1 MIWHA
6 YQLTTLSFAKTYQ
19 HGFGHSSVFMPQNF
33 IKDLQQQWTV
43 SGMKKN
49 FKGVKSARVAFCW
62 SENGVHRVQCS
73 AMLICLMATGGTQ
86 AAPYIENGKGG
97 DPASW
102 RSSEF
107 NADWGLGAIHA
118 DHAYA
123 AGYTGKGI
131 RLGIFDQPVYARHP
145 EFVGQ
150 DKVINLVT
158 EGIREYTDP
167 YIPVKKGD
175 AFHYDGTPGVVSDGT
190 LGSHGTHVGGIAAGS
205 RDGGA
210 MHGVAFNAQIIS
222 AENGD
227 PGPEDGIILGNDG
240 AVYQAGW
247 DALVTSGARI
257 INNSW
262 GIGIT
267 EKFYQGGYDPAYP
280 HFTVD
285 DAQKQFDQ
293 IKVILGTKPGGAYQ
307 GAIDAAHS
315 GVVTI
320 FGTGN
325 NGNLNNPDAIAGL
338 AYFVQDIAPDWLTVA
353 GLQEPTSTDG
363 YSISTFSSRC
373 GYTASFCVSAPGTR
387 VYSSV
392 IEGTSLDN
400 LTTGYAIHSGTSM
413 AAPHVAGSVAV
424 LMERFPYLN
433 GAQVAD
439 VLKTTATDMGAPGI
453 DAIYGWGM
461 INLGKAINGPGM
473 LVTVGDIPDEFR
485 IPDPTGVVYGP
496 TQFVVDLPGVGA
508 VLDKGK
514 PTERICSD
522 ALCGLDFW
530 TNDISGHGGLT
541 KQGIGTLVLTGNNTY
556 SGPTLVSQGRLAIN
570 GSVTSDVS
578 VQSSGIVGGS
588 GIVGSLTAHS
598 GGTVAP
604 GTPTDSLNVAGNVI
618 FEPGSRYE
626 VEVGLDGQSNR
637 LQSSGLAMIGG
648 GEVAVT
654 LEDSSNLLTESEI
667 RSQLGQQYSILGAQQ
682 GVRGQ
687 FDAVVPNYLFLAT
700 GLSYQPDRVTLSIGR
715 NGRSF
720 ASVAQTP
727 NERAVAAAADR
738 LAAGNPVYESILNS
752 DTAGKAR
759 QAFRQLSGQ
768 IHADIA
774 PALVNDSRYLREAL
788 NGRLRQAEGLASP
801 SVIRADEDGAWAQL
815 LGMWDHATGDVNA
828 AGYQAST
835 YGVLVGLDAA
845 PAADWRLGVATGYT
859 RTSLYGGYSSK
870 ADSDNYHLAAYGDS
884 QFGALSLRGGA
895 GYTWHRIDTRRLVNY
910 GVQSD
915 RDTARYSARTGQLFA
930 EVGYSVQGEW
940 LNLEPFVNLAYVNF
954 GNNGISE
961 QGGAAALH
969 GDKQHTDAT
978 VSTLGLRAGTVWQV
992 TPGTTVVMRSELGWQ
1007 HQYGGLEQGTG
1018 LRFYGDNAPF
1028 VVDSVPVSREGMVLK
1043 VETEVVANENT
1054 TLSLGYSG
1062 QLSQN
1067 HQDNSVNAGFTWRF

>member
-1 MIWHA
+1 ME
-6 YQLTTLSFAKTYQ
+6 
-19 HGFGHSSVFMPQNF
+19 
-33 IKDLQQQWTV
+33 
-43 SGMKKN
+43 KKLR
-49 FKGVKSARVAFCW
+49 GVKSARAAFGW
-62 SENGVHRVQCS
+62 PEIGVHRAQWG
-73 AMLICLMATGGTQ
+73 AMLICLTAIGGAQ
-86 AAPYIENGKGG
+86 ASSYIENGKTG

-107 NADWGLGAIHA
+107 NAEWGLGAIHA
-118 DHAYA
+118 DQAYA

-131 RLGIFDQPVYARHP
+131 KLGIFDQPVYAKHP
-145 EFVGQ
+145 EFAGEN
-150 DKVINLVT
+150 KVINLVT

-175 AFHYDGTPGVVSDGT
+175 AFRYDGTPSVDSDGT

-247 DALVTSGARI
+247 DALVASGARI

-267 EKFYQGGYDPAYP
+267 EKFDEGGYDPAYP
-280 HFTVD
+280 HFTVN

-293 IKVILGTKPGGAYQ
+293 IKQILGTKPGGAYQ
-307 GAIDAAHS
+307 GAIDAARS

-320 FGTGN
+320 FAAGN
-325 NGNLNNPDAIAGL
+325 DYNLNNPDAMAGL
-338 AYFVQDIAPDWLTVA
+338 AYFVPEIAPNWLSVA
-353 GLQEPTSTDG
+353 SLQDPTNTGD

-373 GYTASFCVSAPGTR
+373 GYTASLCVSAPGSR

-392 IEGTSLDN
+392 IEGTSVEN
-400 LTTGYAIHSGTSM
+400 LTTGYAKYSGTSM

-453 DAIYGWGM
+453 DALYGWGM

-473 LVTVGDIPDEFR
+473 LVTVEDIPAEFR
-485 IPDPTGVVYGP
+485 IPDPTGVAYGP

-514 PTERICSD
+514 PTERVCSSD
-522 ALCGLDFW
+522 LCGLDFW
-530 TNDISGHGGLT
+530 SNDISGHGGLT

-556 SGPTLVSQGRLAIN
+556 GGPTLVNQGRLAVN
-570 GSVTSDVS
+570 GSVTSAVS
-578 VQSSGIVGGS
+578 VQNGGIVGGS
-588 GIVGSLTAHS
+588 GTVGSLTARQ

-604 GTPTDSLNVAGNVI
+604 GNSIGTLNVAGNVS
-618 FEPGSRYE
+618 FEPGSRYA
-626 VEVGLDGQSNR
+626 VEVGPNGQSDR
-637 LQSSGLAMIGG
+637 IQSSGSATIGG

-654 LEDSSNLLTESEI
+654 LENSPNLLTQSEV
-667 RSQLGQQYSILGAQQ
+667 RSLLGQQYNILSAQQ
-682 GVRGQ
+682 GVSGQ
-687 FDAVVPNYLFLAT
+687 FDAVAPNYLFLGT
-700 GLSYQPDRVTLSIGR
+700 GLSYQPTGVTLSVGR
-715 NGRSF
+715 NGTSF

-727 NERAVAAAADR
+727 NERAVAAAADA
-738 LAAGNPVYESILNS
+738 LAAGNPVYESLLGS
-752 DTAGKAR
+752 GTAGEAR

-774 PALVNDSRYLREAL
+774 SALVNDSRYLREAL
-788 NGRLRQAEGLASP
+788 NGRLRQAEGLAS
-801 SVIRADEDGAWAQL
+801 SSAIKADEGGAWAQL
-815 LGMWDHATGDVNA
+815 LGAWDHASGDANA
-828 AGYQAST
+828 TGYQAST
-835 YGVLVGLDAA
+835 YGVLVGLDSAA
-845 PAADWRLGVATGYT
+845 ADDWRLGVATGYT
-859 RTSLYGGYSSK
+859 RTSLHGGYGSK
-870 ADSDNYHLAAYGDS
+870 ADSDNYHLAAYGDK
-884 QFGALSLRGGA
+884 QFGALALRGGA
-895 GYTWHRIDTRRLVNY
+895 GYTWHRIDTRRSVNY
-910 GVQSD
+910 GMQSD
-915 RDTARYSARTGQLFA
+915 RDTAKYSARTEQLFA
-930 EVGYSVQGEW
+930 EAGYSVQGEW

-954 GNNGISE
+954 ENNGIAES
-961 QGGAAALH
+961 GGAAALR

-978 VSTLGLRAGTVWQV
+978 VSTLGLRADTAWQV
-992 TPGTTVVMRSELGWQ
+992 SAGTTVALRSELGWQ
-1007 HQYGGLEQGTG
+1007 HQYGGLERGTG
-1018 LRFYGDNAPF
+1018 LRFNGGNAPF
-1028 VVDSVPVSREGMVLK
+1028 VVDSVPVSRDGMVLK
-1043 VETEVVANENT
+1043 AGAEVAVNENA
-1054 TLSLGYSG
+1054 TLSLGYG
-1062 QLSQN
+1062 GLLSQH

>member
-1 MIWHA
+1 
-6 YQLTTLSFAKTYQ
+6 
-19 HGFGHSSVFMPQNF
+19 
-33 IKDLQQQWTV
+33 
-43 SGMKKN
+43 
-49 FKGVKSARVAFCW
+49 
-62 SENGVHRVQCS
+62 
-73 AMLICLMATGGTQ
+73 MLICLTAIGGAQ
-86 AAPYIENGKGG
+86 AATYIENGKAG

-107 NADWGLGAIHA
+107 NAEWGLGAIHA
-118 DHAYA
+118 DQAYA

-131 RLGIFDQPVYARHP
+131 KLGIFDQPVYAKHP
-145 EFVGQ
+145 EFAGEN
-150 DKVINLVT
+150 KVINLVT

-175 AFHYDGTPGVVSDGT
+175 AFRYDGTPSVDSDGT

-247 DALVTSGARI
+247 EALVASGARI

-267 EKFYQGGYDPAYP
+267 DKFAKGGKDPAYP

-307 GAIDAAHS
+307 GAIDAARS

-320 FGTGN
+320 FAAGN
-325 NGNLNNPDAIAGL
+325 DYNLNNPDAMAGL
-338 AYFVQDIAPDWLTVA
+338 AYFVPDIAPNWLSVA
-353 GLQEPTSTDG
+353 SLQDPTNTGD

-373 GYTASFCVSAPGTR
+373 GYTASLCVSAPGTR

-392 IEGTSLDN
+392 IEGTSVEN
-400 LTTGYAIHSGTSM
+400 LTTGYAKYSGTSM

-453 DAIYGWGM
+453 DALYGWGM

-473 LVTVGDIPDEFR
+473 LVTVEDIPAEFR
-485 IPDPTGVVYGP
+485 IPDPTGVAYGP

-514 PTERICSD
+514 PTERVCSSD
-522 ALCGLDFW
+522 LCGLDFW
-530 TNDISGHGGLT
+530 SNDISGHGGLT

-556 SGPTLVSQGRLAIN
+556 AGPTLVNQGRLAVN
-570 GSVTSDVS
+570 GSVTSAVS
-578 VQSSGIVGGS
+578 VQNGGIVGGS
-588 GIVGSLTAHS
+588 GTVGSLTARR

-604 GTPTDSLNVAGNVI
+604 GNSIGTLNVAGNVS
-618 FEPGSRYE
+618 FEPGSRYA
-626 VEVGLDGQSNR
+626 VEVGPNGQSDR
-637 LQSSGLAMIGG
+637 IQSSGSATIGG

-654 LEDSSNLLTESEI
+654 LENSPNLLTQSEV
-667 RSQLGQQYSILGAQQ
+667 RSLLGQQYNILSAQQ
-682 GVRGQ
+682 GVSGQ
-687 FDAVVPNYLFLAT
+687 FDAVAPNYLFLGT
-700 GLSYQPDRVTLSIGR
+700 GLSYQPTGVTLSVGR
-715 NGRSF
+715 NGTSF

-727 NERAVAAAADR
+727 NERAVAAAADA
-738 LAAGNPVYESILNS
+738 LAAGNPVYESLLGS
-752 DTAGKAR
+752 GTAGEAR

-774 PALVNDSRYLREAL
+774 SALVNDSRYLREAL
-788 NGRLRQAEGLASP
+788 NGRLRQAEGLAS
-801 SVIRADEDGAWAQL
+801 SSAIKADEGGAWAQL
-815 LGMWDHATGDVNA
+815 LGAWDHASGDANA
-828 AGYQAST
+828 TGYQAST
-835 YGVLVGLDAA
+835 YGVLVGLDSAA
-845 PAADWRLGVATGYT
+845 ADDWRLGVATGYT
-859 RTSLYGGYSSK
+859 RTSLHGGYGSK
-870 ADSDNYHLAAYGDS
+870 ADSDNYHLAAYGDK
-884 QFGALSLRGGA
+884 QFGALALRGGA
-895 GYTWHRIDTRRLVNY
+895 GYTWHRIDTRRSVNY
-910 GVQSD
+910 GMQSD
-915 RDTARYSARTGQLFA
+915 RDTAKYSARTEQLFA

-954 GNNGISE
+954 ENNGIAES
-961 QGGAAALH
+961 GGAAALR

-978 VSTLGLRAGTVWQV
+978 VSTLGLRADTEWQV
-992 TPGTTVVMRSELGWQ
+992 SAGTTVALRSELGWQ
-1007 HQYGGLEQGTG
+1007 HQYGGLERGTG
-1018 LRFYGDNAPF
+1018 LRFNGGNAPF
-1028 VVDSVPVSREGMVLK
+1028 VVDSVPVSRDGMVLK
-1043 VETEVVANENT
+1043 AGAEVAVNENA
-1054 TLSLGYSG
+1054 TLSLGYG
-1062 QLSQN
+1062 GLLSQH

>member
-1 MIWHA
+1 
-6 YQLTTLSFAKTYQ
+6 
-19 HGFGHSSVFMPQNF
+19 
-33 IKDLQQQWTV
+33 
-43 SGMKKN
+43 
-49 FKGVKSARVAFCW
+49 
-62 SENGVHRVQCS
+62 
-73 AMLICLMATGGTQ
+73 MLICLTAIGGAQ
-86 AAPYIENGKGG
+86 ASSYIENGQAG

-107 NADWGLGAIHA
+107 NAEWGLGAIHA
-118 DHAYA
+118 DQAYA

-131 RLGIFDQPVYARHP
+131 KLGIFDQPVYAKHP
-145 EFVGQ
+145 EFAGEN
-150 DKVINLVT
+150 KVINLVT

-175 AFHYDGTPGVVSDGT
+175 AFRYDGTPSVDSDGT

-240 AVYQAGW
+240 AVYKAGW
-247 DALVTSGARI
+247 DALVASGARI

-267 EKFYQGGYDPAYP
+267 DKFAKGGKNPAYP

-293 IKVILGTKPGGAYQ
+293 IKQILGTNPGGAYQ
-307 GAIDAAHS
+307 GAIDAARS

-320 FGTGN
+320 FAAGN
-325 NGNLNNPDAIAGL
+325 DYNLNNPDAMAGL
-338 AYFVQDIAPDWLTVA
+338 AYFVPEIAPNWLSVA
-353 GLQEPTSTDG
+353 SLQDPTNTGD

-392 IEGTSLDN
+392 IEGTSLEN
-400 LTTGYAIHSGTSM
+400 LTTGYAKYSGTSM

-424 LMERFPYLN
+424 LMERFPYLS
-433 GAQVAD
+433 GAQVAE

-453 DAIYGWGM
+453 DALYGWGM

-473 LVTVGDIPDEFR
+473 LVTAEDIPAEFR
-485 IPDPTGVVYGP
+485 IPDPTGVAYGP

-514 PTERICSD
+514 PTERVCSD
-522 ALCGLDFW
+522 VLCGLDFW
-530 TNDISGHGGLT
+530 SNDISGHGGLT

-556 SGPTLVSQGRLAIN
+556 AGPTLVNQGRLAIN

-578 VQSSGIVGGS
+578 VQNGGIVGGS
-588 GIVGSLTAHS
+588 GTVGSLTARR

-604 GTPTDSLNVAGNVI
+604 GNSIGTLNVAGNVS
-618 FEPGSRYE
+618 FEPGSRYT
-626 VEVGLDGQSNR
+626 VEVGPNGQSDR
-637 LQSSGLAMIGG
+637 IQSSGAATIGG

-654 LEDSSNLLTESEI
+654 LENSSNLLTQSEV
-667 RSQLGQQYSILGAQQ
+667 RSLLGQQYTILSAQQ
-682 GVRGQ
+682 GVSGQ
-687 FDAVVPNYLFLAT
+687 FDAVAPNYLFLGT
-700 GLSYQPDRVTLSIGR
+700 GLSYQPNGVTLSVGR
-715 NGRSF
+715 NGTSF

-727 NERAVAAAADR
+727 NERAVAAAADA
-738 LAAGNPVYESILNS
+738 LAAGNPVYESLLNS
-752 DTAGKAR
+752 GSAGEAR

-774 PALVNDSRYLREAL
+774 SALVNDSRYLREAL
-788 NGRLRQAEGLASP
+788 NGRLRQAEGLAS
-801 SVIRADEDGAWAQL
+801 SSAIKADEDGAWAQL
-815 LGMWDHATGDVNA
+815 LGAWDHASGDANA
-828 AGYQAST
+828 TGYQAST
-835 YGVLVGLDAA
+835 YGVLVGLDSAA
-845 PAADWRLGVATGYT
+845 AADWRLGVATGYT
-859 RTSLYGGYSSK
+859 RTSLHGGYGSK
-870 ADSDNYHLAAYGDS
+870 ADSDNYHLAAYGDK
-884 QFGALSLRGGA
+884 QFGALALRGGA
-895 GYTWHRIDTRRLVNY
+895 GYTWHRIDTKRSVNY
-910 GVQSD
+910 GMQSD
-915 RDTARYSARTGQLFA
+915 RDTAKYSARTEQLFA
-930 EVGYSVQGEW
+930 EAGYSVKGEW

-954 GNNGISE
+954 ENNGIAES
-961 QGGAAALH
+961 GGAAALR

-978 VSTLGLRAGTVWQV
+978 VSTLGLRADTEWQV
-992 TPGTTVVMRSELGWQ
+992 SPGTTVALRSELGWQ
-1007 HQYGGLEQGTG
+1007 HQYGGLERGTG
-1018 LRFYGDNAPF
+1018 LRFNGGNAPF
-1028 VVDSVPVSREGMVLK
+1028 VVDSVPVSRDGMVLK
-1043 VETEVVANENT
+1043 AGAEVAVNENAS
-1054 TLSLGYSG
+1054 LSLGYG
-1062 QLSQN
+1062 GLLSQN

>member
-1 MIWHA
+1 
-6 YQLTTLSFAKTYQ
+6 
-19 HGFGHSSVFMPQNF
+19 
-33 IKDLQQQWTV
+33 
-43 SGMKKN
+43 
-49 FKGVKSARVAFCW
+49 
-62 SENGVHRVQCS
+62 
-73 AMLICLMATGGTQ
+73 MLICLTAIGGAQ
-86 AAPYIENGKGG
+86 AASYIENGKAG

-107 NADWGLGAIHA
+107 NAEWGLGAIHA
-118 DHAYA
+118 DQAYA

-131 RLGIFDQPVYARHP
+131 KLGIFDQPVYAKHP
-145 EFVGQ
+145 EFAGEN
-150 DKVINLVT
+150 KVINLVT

-175 AFHYDGTPGVVSDGT
+175 TFRYDGTPSVDSDGT

-247 DALVTSGARI
+247 DALVASGARI

-267 EKFYQGGYDPAYP
+267 EKFEEGGYDPAYP
-280 HFTVD
+280 HFTVN

-293 IKVILGTKPGGAYQ
+293 IKQILGTKPGGAYQ
-307 GAIDAAHS
+307 GAIDAARS

-320 FGTGN
+320 FAAGN
-325 NGNLNNPDAIAGL
+325 DGNLNNPDAMAGL
-338 AYFVQDIAPDWLTVA
+338 AYFVPEIAPNWLSVA
-353 GLQEPTSTDG
+353 SLQDPSNSGD

-392 IEGTSLDN
+392 IEGTSVEN
-400 LTTGYAIHSGTSM
+400 LTTGYAKYSGTSM

-433 GAQVAD
+433 GAQVAE

-453 DAIYGWGM
+453 DALYGWGM

-473 LVTVGDIPDEFR
+473 LATVEDIPEEFR
-485 IPDPTGVVYGP
+485 IPDPTGVAYGP

-514 PTERICSD
+514 PTERVCSD
-522 ALCGLDFW
+522 VLCGLDFW
-530 TNDISGHGGLT
+530 SNDISGHGGLT

-556 SGPTLVSQGRLAIN
+556 SGPTLVNQGRLAVN
-570 GSVTSDVS
+570 GSVTSAVS
-578 VQSSGIVGGS
+578 VQSGGIVGGS
-588 GIVGSLTAHS
+588 GTVGSLTARQ

-604 GTPTDSLNVAGNVI
+604 GNSIGTLNVAGNVS
-618 FEPGSRYE
+618 FEPGSRYA
-626 VEVGLDGQSNR
+626 VEVGPNGQSDR
-637 LQSSGLAMIGG
+637 IQSSGSATIGG

-654 LEDSSNLLTESEI
+654 LENSPNLLTQSEV
-667 RSQLGQQYSILGAQQ
+667 RSLLGQQYTILSAQQ
-682 GVRGQ
+682 GVSGQ
-687 FDAVVPNYLFLAT
+687 FDAVAPNYLFLGT
-700 GLSYQPDRVTLSIGR
+700 GLSYQPTGVTLSVGR
-715 NGRSF
+715 NGTSF

-727 NERAVAAAADR
+727 NERAVAAAADA
-738 LAAGNPVYESILNS
+738 LAAGNPVYESLLGS
-752 DTAGKAR
+752 GTAGEAR

-774 PALVNDSRYLREAL
+774 SALVNDSRYLREAL
-788 NGRLRQAEGLASP
+788 NGRLRQAEGLAS
-801 SVIRADEDGAWAQL
+801 SSAIKADEGGAWAQL
-815 LGMWDHATGDVNA
+815 LGAWDHASGDANA
-828 AGYQAST
+828 TGYQAST
-835 YGVLVGLDAA
+835 YGVLVGLDSAA
-845 PAADWRLGVATGYT
+845 ADDWRLGMATGYT
-859 RTSLYGGYSSK
+859 RTSLHGGYGSK
-870 ADSDNYHLAAYGDS
+870 ADSDNYHLAAYGDK
-884 QFGALSLRGGA
+884 QFGALALRGGA
-895 GYTWHRIDTRRLVNY
+895 GYTWHRIDTKRSVNY
-910 GVQSD
+910 GMQSD
-915 RDTARYSARTGQLFA
+915 RDTAKYSARTEQLFA
-930 EVGYSVQGEW
+930 EAGYSVQGEW

-954 GNNGISE
+954 ENNGIAES
-961 QGGAAALH
+961 GGAAALR

-978 VSTLGLRAGTVWQV
+978 VSTLGLRADTEWQV
-992 TPGTTVVMRSELGWQ
+992 SAGTTVALRSELGWQ
-1007 HQYGGLEQGTG
+1007 HQYGGLERGTG
-1018 LRFYGDNAPF
+1018 LRFNGGNAPF
-1028 VVDSVPVSREGMVLK
+1028 VVDSVPVSRDGMVLK
-1043 VETEVVANENT
+1043 AGAEVAVNENA
-1054 TLSLGYSG
+1054 TLSLGYG
-1062 QLSQN
+1062 GLLSQN

>member
-1 MIWHA
+1 
-6 YQLTTLSFAKTYQ
+6 
-19 HGFGHSSVFMPQNF
+19 
-33 IKDLQQQWTV
+33 
-43 SGMKKN
+43 
-49 FKGVKSARVAFCW
+49 
-62 SENGVHRVQCS
+62 
-73 AMLICLMATGGTQ
+73 MLICLTAIGGAQ
-86 AAPYIENGKGG
+86 AASYIENGKAG

-107 NADWGLGAIHA
+107 NAEWGLGAIHA
-118 DHAYA
+118 DQAYA

-131 RLGIFDQPVYARHP
+131 KLGIFDQPVYAKHP
-145 EFVGQ
+145 EFSGP

-158 EGIREYTDP
+158 HGIREYTDP

-175 AFHYDGTPGVVSDGT
+175 DFRYDGTPSTDSSGK

-227 PGPEDGIILGNDG
+227 PGPEDGIVLGNDG

-247 DALVTSGARI
+247 EALVASGARI

-267 EKFYQGGYDPAYP
+267 DKFAKGGKDPAYP

-307 GAIDAAHS
+307 GAIDAARS

-320 FGTGN
+320 FAAGN
-325 NGNLNNPDAIAGL
+325 DYNLNNPDAMAGL
-338 AYFVQDIAPDWLTVA
+338 AYFVPDIAPNWLSVA
-353 GLQEPTSTDG
+353 SLQDPTNTGD

-373 GYTASFCVSAPGTR
+373 GYTASLCVSAPGTR

-392 IEGTSLDN
+392 IAGTGVDD
-400 LTTGYAIHSGTSM
+400 LTTGYANKSGTSM

-433 GAQVAD
+433 GAQVAE

-453 DAIYGWGM
+453 DALYGWGM

-473 LVTVGDIPDEFR
+473 LVTVEDIPAEFR
-485 IPDPTGVVYGP
+485 IPDPAGVAYGP

-514 PTERICSD
+514 PTERVCSSD
-522 ALCGLDFW
+522 LCGLDFW
-530 TNDISGHGGLT
+530 SNDISGHGGLT

-556 SGPTLVSQGRLAIN
+556 AGPTLVNQGRLAVN
-570 GSVTSDVS
+570 GSVTSAVS
-578 VQSSGIVGGS
+578 VQNGGIVGGS
-588 GIVGSLTAHS
+588 GTVGSLTARQ

-604 GTPTDSLNVAGNVI
+604 GNSIGTLNVAGNVS
-618 FEPGSRYE
+618 FEPGSRYA
-626 VEVGLDGQSNR
+626 VEVGPNGQSDR
-637 LQSSGLAMIGG
+637 IQSSGSATIGG

-654 LEDSSNLLTESEI
+654 LENSANLLTQSEV
-667 RSQLGQQYSILGAQQ
+667 RSLLGQQYTILSAQQ
-682 GVRGQ
+682 GVSGQ
-687 FDAVVPNYLFLAT
+687 FDAVAPNYLFLGT
-700 GLSYQPDRVTLSIGR
+700 GLSYQPTGVTLSVGR
-715 NGRSF
+715 NGTSF

-727 NERAVAAAADR
+727 NERAVAAAADA
-738 LAAGNPVYESILNS
+738 LAAGNPVYESLLGS
-752 DTAGKAR
+752 STAGEAR

-774 PALVNDSRYLREAL
+774 SALVNDSRYLREAL
-788 NGRLRQAEGLASP
+788 NGRLRQAEGLAS
-801 SVIRADEDGAWAQL
+801 SSAIKADEGGAWAQL
-815 LGMWDHATGDVNA
+815 LGAWDHASGDANA
-828 AGYQAST
+828 TGYQAST
-835 YGVLVGLDAA
+835 YGVLVGLDSAA
-845 PAADWRLGVATGYT
+845 AAADDWRLGVATGYT
-859 RTSLYGGYSSK
+859 RTSLHGGYGSK
-870 ADSDNYHLAAYGDS
+870 ADSDNYHLAAYGDK
-884 QFGALSLRGGA
+884 QFGALALRGGA
-895 GYTWHRIDTRRLVNY
+895 GYTWHRIDTKRSVNY
-910 GVQSD
+910 GMQSD
-915 RDTARYSARTGQLFA
+915 RDTAKYSARTEQLFA
-930 EVGYSVQGEW
+930 EAGYSVQGEW

-954 GNNGISE
+954 ENNGIAES
-961 QGGAAALH
+961 GGAAALR

-978 VSTLGLRAGTVWQV
+978 VSTLGLRADTEWQV
-992 TPGTTVVMRSELGWQ
+992 SPGTTVALRSELGWQ
-1007 HQYGGLEQGTG
+1007 HQYGGLERGTG
-1018 LRFYGDNAPF
+1018 LRFNGGNAPF
-1028 VVDSVPVSREGMVLK
+1028 VVDSVPVSRDGMVLK
-1043 VETEVVANENT
+1043 AGAEVAVNENA
-1054 TLSLGYSG
+1054 TLSLGYG
-1062 QLSQN
+1062 GLLSQH

>member
-1 MIWHA
+1 
-6 YQLTTLSFAKTYQ
+6 
-19 HGFGHSSVFMPQNF
+19 
-33 IKDLQQQWTV
+33 
-43 SGMKKN
+43 
-49 FKGVKSARVAFCW
+49 
-62 SENGVHRVQCS
+62 
-73 AMLICLMATGGTQ
+73 MLICLTAIGGAQ
-86 AAPYIENGKGG
+86 AATYIENGKAG

-107 NADWGLGAIHA
+107 NAEWGLGAIHA
-118 DHAYA
+118 DQAYA

-131 RLGIFDQPVYARHP
+131 KLGIFDQPVYAKHP
-145 EFVGQ
+145 EFAGEN
-150 DKVINLVT
+150 KVINLVT

-175 AFHYDGTPGVVSDGT
+175 AFRYDGTPSVDSDGT

-210 MHGVAFNAQIIS
+210 MHGLAFNAQIIS

-247 DALVTSGARI
+247 DALVASGARI

-267 EKFYQGGYDPAYP
+267 DKFAKGGKDPAYP

-307 GAIDAAHS
+307 GAIDAARS

-320 FGTGN
+320 FAAGN
-325 NGNLNNPDAIAGL
+325 DYNLNNPDAMAGL
-338 AYFVQDIAPDWLTVA
+338 AYFVPDIAPNWLSVA
-353 GLQEPTSTDG
+353 SLQDPTNTGD

-373 GYTASFCVSAPGTR
+373 GYTASLCVSAPGTR

-392 IEGTSLDN
+392 IEGTSVEN
-400 LTTGYAIHSGTSM
+400 LTTGYAKYSGTSM

-453 DAIYGWGM
+453 DALYGWGM

-473 LVTVGDIPDEFR
+473 LVTVEDIPAEFR
-485 IPDPTGVVYGP
+485 IPDPTGVAYGP

-514 PTERICSD
+514 PTERVCSSD
-522 ALCGLDFW
+522 LCGLDFW
-530 TNDISGHGGLT
+530 SNDISGHGGLT

-556 SGPTLVSQGRLAIN
+556 GGPTLVNQGRLAVN
-570 GSVTSDVS
+570 GSVTSAVS
-578 VQSSGIVGGS
+578 VQNGGIVGGS
-588 GIVGSLTAHS
+588 GTVGSLTARQ

-604 GTPTDSLNVAGNVI
+604 GNSIGTLNVAGNVS
-618 FEPGSRYE
+618 FEPGSRYA
-626 VEVGLDGQSNR
+626 VEVGPNGQSDR
-637 LQSSGLAMIGG
+637 IQSSGSATIGG

-654 LEDSSNLLTESEI
+654 LENSPNLLTQSEV
-667 RSQLGQQYSILGAQQ
+667 RSLLGQQYNILSAQQ
-682 GVRGQ
+682 GVSGQ
-687 FDAVVPNYLFLAT
+687 FDAVAPNYLFLGT
-700 GLSYQPDRVTLSIGR
+700 GLSYQPTGVTLSVGR
-715 NGRSF
+715 NGTSF

-727 NERAVAAAADR
+727 NERAVAAAADA
-738 LAAGNPVYESILNS
+738 LAAGNPVYESLLGS
-752 DTAGKAR
+752 GTAGEAR

-774 PALVNDSRYLREAL
+774 SALVNDSRYLREAL
-788 NGRLRQAEGLASP
+788 NGRLRQAEGLAS
-801 SVIRADEDGAWAQL
+801 SSAIKADEGGAWAQL
-815 LGMWDHATGDVNA
+815 LGAWDHASGDANA
-828 AGYQAST
+828 TGYQAST
-835 YGVLVGLDAA
+835 YGVLVGLDSAA
-845 PAADWRLGVATGYT
+845 ADDWRLGVATGYT
-859 RTSLYGGYSSK
+859 RTSLHGGYGSK
-870 ADSDNYHLAAYGDS
+870 ADSDNYHLAAYGDK
-884 QFGALSLRGGA
+884 QFGALALRGGA
-895 GYTWHRIDTRRLVNY
+895 GYTWHRIDTRRSVNY
-910 GVQSD
+910 GMQSD
-915 RDTARYSARTGQLFA
+915 RDTAKYSARTEQLFA
-930 EVGYSVQGEW
+930 EAGYSVQGEW

-954 GNNGISE
+954 ENNGIAES
-961 QGGAAALH
+961 GGAAALR

-978 VSTLGLRAGTVWQV
+978 VSTLGLRADTEWQV
-992 TPGTTVVMRSELGWQ
+992 SAGTTVALRSELGWQ
-1007 HQYGGLEQGTG
+1007 HQYGGLERGTG
-1018 LRFYGDNAPF
+1018 LRFNGGNAPF
-1028 VVDSVPVSREGMVLK
+1028 VVDSVPVSRDGMVLK
-1043 VETEVVANENT
+1043 AGAEVAVNENA
-1054 TLSLGYSG
+1054 TLSLGYG
-1062 QLSQN
+1062 GLLSQH

>member
-1 MIWHA
+1 
-6 YQLTTLSFAKTYQ
+6 
-19 HGFGHSSVFMPQNF
+19 
-33 IKDLQQQWTV
+33 
-43 SGMKKN
+43 
-49 FKGVKSARVAFCW
+49 
-62 SENGVHRVQCS
+62 
-73 AMLICLMATGGTQ
+73 MLICLTAIGGAQ
-86 AAPYIENGKGG
+86 ASSYIENGQAG

-107 NADWGLGAIHA
+107 NAEWGLGAIHA
-118 DHAYA
+118 DQAYA

-131 RLGIFDQPVYARHP
+131 KLGIFDQPVYAKHP
-145 EFVGQ
+145 EFAGEN
-150 DKVINLVT
+150 KVINLVT

-175 AFHYDGTPGVVSDGT
+175 AFRYDGTPSVDSDGT

-240 AVYQAGW
+240 AVYKAGW
-247 DALVTSGARI
+247 DALVASGARI

-267 EKFYQGGYDPAYP
+267 EKFDEGGYDPAYP
-280 HFTVD
+280 HFTVN

-293 IKVILGTKPGGAYQ
+293 IKQILGTKPGGAYQ
-307 GAIDAAHS
+307 GAIDAARS

-320 FGTGN
+320 FAAGN
-325 NGNLNNPDAIAGL
+325 DGNLNNPDAMAGL
-338 AYFVQDIAPDWLTVA
+338 AYFVPEIAPNWLSVA
-353 GLQEPTSTDG
+353 SLQDPTNTGD

-392 IEGTSLDN
+392 IEGTSLEN
-400 LTTGYAIHSGTSM
+400 LTTGYAKYSGTSM

-424 LMERFPYLN
+424 LMERFPYLS
-433 GAQVAD
+433 GAQVAE

-453 DAIYGWGM
+453 DALYGWGM

-473 LVTVGDIPDEFR
+473 LVTEQDIPEEFLVN
-485 IPDPTGVVYGP
+485 GAYGP

-514 PTERICSD
+514 PTERVCSD
-522 ALCGLDFW
+522 VLCGLDFW
-530 TNDISGHGGLT
+530 SNDISGHGGLT

-556 SGPTLVSQGRLAIN
+556 AGPTLVNQGRLAIN

-578 VQSSGIVGGS
+578 VQNGGIVGGS
-588 GIVGSLTAHS
+588 GTVGSLTARR

-604 GTPTDSLNVAGNVI
+604 GNSIGTLNVAGNVS
-618 FEPGSRYE
+618 FEPGSRYA
-626 VEVGLDGQSNR
+626 VEVGPNGQSDR
-637 LQSSGLAMIGG
+637 IQSSGAATIGG

-654 LEDSSNLLTESEI
+654 LENSSNLLTQSEV
-667 RSQLGQQYSILGAQQ
+667 RSLLGQQYTILSAQQ
-682 GVRGQ
+682 GVSGQ
-687 FDAVVPNYLFLAT
+687 FDAVAPNYLFLGT
-700 GLSYQPDRVTLSIGR
+700 GLSYQPTGVTLSVGR
-715 NGRSF
+715 NGTSF

-727 NERAVAAAADR
+727 NERAVAAAADA

-752 DTAGKAR
+752 GTAGEAR

-774 PALVNDSRYLREAL
+774 SALVNDSRYLREAL
-788 NGRLRQAEGLASP
+788 NGRLRQAEGLAS
-801 SVIRADEDGAWAQL
+801 SSAIKADEDGAWAQL
-815 LGMWDHATGDVNA
+815 LGAWDHASGDANA
-828 AGYQAST
+828 TGYQAST
-835 YGVLVGLDAA
+835 YGVLVGLDSAA
-845 PAADWRLGVATGYT
+845 AADWRLGVATGYT
-859 RTSLYGGYSSK
+859 RTSLHGGYGSK
-870 ADSDNYHLAAYGDS
+870 ADSDNYHLAAYGDK
-884 QFGALSLRGGA
+884 QFGALALRGGA
-895 GYTWHRIDTRRLVNY
+895 GYTWHRIDTKRSVNY
-910 GVQSD
+910 GMQSD
-915 RDTARYSARTGQLFA
+915 RDTAKYSARTEQLFA
-930 EVGYSVQGEW
+930 EAGYSVKGEW

-954 GNNGISE
+954 ENNGIAES
-961 QGGAAALH
+961 GGAAALR

-978 VSTLGLRAGTVWQV
+978 VSTLGLRADTAWQV
-992 TPGTTVVMRSELGWQ
+992 SPGTTVALRSELGWQ
-1007 HQYGGLEQGTG
+1007 HQYGGLERGTG
-1018 LRFYGDNAPF
+1018 LRFNGGNAPF
-1028 VVDSVPVSREGMVLK
+1028 VVDSVPVSRDGMVLK
-1043 VETEVVANENT
+1043 AGAEVAVNENAS
-1054 TLSLGYSG
+1054 LSLGYG
-1062 QLSQN
+1062 GLLSQN

>member
-1 MIWHA
+1 
-6 YQLTTLSFAKTYQ
+6 
-19 HGFGHSSVFMPQNF
+19 
-33 IKDLQQQWTV
+33 
-43 SGMKKN
+43 
-49 FKGVKSARVAFCW
+49 
-62 SENGVHRVQCS
+62 
-73 AMLICLMATGGTQ
+73 MLICLTAIGGAQ
-86 AAPYIENGKGG
+86 AATYIENGKAG

-107 NADWGLGAIHA
+107 NAEWGLGAIHA
-118 DHAYA
+118 DQAYA

-131 RLGIFDQPVYARHP
+131 KLGIFDQPVYAKHP
-145 EFVGQ
+145 EFAGEN
-150 DKVINLVT
+150 KVINLVT

-175 AFHYDGTPGVVSDGT
+175 AFRYDGTPSVDSDGT

-247 DALVTSGARI
+247 EALVASGARI

-267 EKFYQGGYDPAYP
+267 DKFAKGGKDPAYP

-307 GAIDAAHS
+307 GAIDAARS

-320 FGTGN
+320 FAAGN
-325 NGNLNNPDAIAGL
+325 DYNLNNPDAMAGL
-338 AYFVQDIAPDWLTVA
+338 AYFVPDIAPNWLSVA
-353 GLQEPTSTDG
+353 SLQDPTNTGD

-373 GYTASFCVSAPGTR
+373 GYTASLCVSAPGTR

-392 IEGTSLDN
+392 IEGTSVEN
-400 LTTGYAIHSGTSM
+400 LTTGYAKYSGTSM

-453 DAIYGWGM
+453 DALYGWGM

-473 LVTVGDIPDEFR
+473 LVTVEDIPAEFR
-485 IPDPTGVVYGP
+485 IPDPTGVAYGP

-514 PTERICSD
+514 PTERVCSSD
-522 ALCGLDFW
+522 LCGLDFW
-530 TNDISGHGGLT
+530 SNDISGHGGLT

-556 SGPTLVSQGRLAIN
+556 AGPTLVNQGRLAVN
-570 GSVTSDVS
+570 GSVTSAVS
-578 VQSSGIVGGS
+578 VQNGGIVGGS
-588 GIVGSLTAHS
+588 GTVGSLTARQ

-604 GTPTDSLNVAGNVI
+604 GNSIGTLNVAGNVS
-618 FEPGSRYE
+618 FEPGSRYA
-626 VEVGLDGQSNR
+626 VEVGPNGQSDR
-637 LQSSGLAMIGG
+637 IQSSGSATIGG

-654 LEDSSNLLTESEI
+654 LENSPNLLTQSEV
-667 RSQLGQQYSILGAQQ
+667 RSLLGQQYNILSAQQ
-682 GVRGQ
+682 GVSGQ
-687 FDAVVPNYLFLAT
+687 FDAVAPNYLFLGT
-700 GLSYQPDRVTLSIGR
+700 GLSYQPTGVTLSVGR
-715 NGRSF
+715 NGTSF

-727 NERAVAAAADR
+727 NERAVAAAADA
-738 LAAGNPVYESILNS
+738 LAAGNPVYESLLGS
-752 DTAGKAR
+752 GTAGEAR

-774 PALVNDSRYLREAL
+774 SALVNDSRYLREAL
-788 NGRLRQAEGLASP
+788 NGRLRQAEGLAS
-801 SVIRADEDGAWAQL
+801 SSAIKADEGGAWAQL
-815 LGMWDHATGDVNA
+815 LGEWDHASGDANA
-828 AGYQAST
+828 TGYQAST
-835 YGVLVGLDAA
+835 YGVLVGLDSAA
-845 PAADWRLGVATGYT
+845 ADDWRLGVATGYT
-859 RTSLYGGYSSK
+859 RTSLHGGYGSK
-870 ADSDNYHLAAYGDS
+870 ADSDNYHLAAYGDK
-884 QFGALSLRGGA
+884 QFGALALRGGA
-895 GYTWHRIDTRRLVNY
+895 GYTWHRIDTRRSVNY
-910 GVQSD
+910 GMQSD
-915 RDTARYSARTGQLFA
+915 RDTAKYSARTEQLFA
-930 EVGYSVQGEW
+930 EAGYSVQGEW

-954 GNNGISE
+954 ENNGIAES
-961 QGGAAALH
+961 GGAAALR

-978 VSTLGLRAGTVWQV
+978 VSTLGLRADTEWQV
-992 TPGTTVVMRSELGWQ
+992 SAGTTVALRSELGWQ
-1007 HQYGGLEQGTG
+1007 HQYGGLERGTG
-1018 LRFYGDNAPF
+1018 LRFNGGNAPF
-1028 VVDSVPVSREGMVLK
+1028 VVDSVPVSRDGMVLK
-1043 VETEVVANENT
+1043 AGAEVAVNENA
-1054 TLSLGYSG
+1054 TLSLGYG
-1062 QLSQN
+1062 GLLSQH